1 MLPQAGFPG
10 EAGAAVTKVA
20 AAGMPIKARVSCFWH
35 NLQLAECWGRLVS
48 AECRGRFTGSIGS
61 RGCGADSNFGAGGGG
76 GGGGTGNV
84 GLSGEVFVAEA

>member
-35 NLQLAECWGRLVS
+35 NLAGRMLGAARQRRMQGQVYRWYRQPKLRSRQQLR
-48 AECRGRFTGSIGS
+48 
-61 RGCGADSNFGAGGGG
+61 NFGAGG